1 LAGMVICLPS
11 RRTLTSEGNMPAM
24 EAMVRPVEKSCHAFY
39 TLAVSDGISR
49 RRTKAV
55 WIVMTTKMTMARA
68 KLET

>member
-1 LAGMVICLPS
+1 
-11 RRTLTSEGNMPAM
+11 MPAM

-55 WIVMTTKMTMARA
+55 WIVMTTKMTIARA